1 MRKKLKTS
9 TNDRKCIFPGCTQT
23 LSIYNHEEYCHVH
36 RDQMAD
42 RQILKSAYHHF
53 SEAK

>member
-9 TNDRKCIFPGCTQT
+9 ANDRKCIFPGCTQT

-36 RDQMAD
+36 QDQMSD
-42 RQILKSAYHHF
+42 RQILKIAYHHF